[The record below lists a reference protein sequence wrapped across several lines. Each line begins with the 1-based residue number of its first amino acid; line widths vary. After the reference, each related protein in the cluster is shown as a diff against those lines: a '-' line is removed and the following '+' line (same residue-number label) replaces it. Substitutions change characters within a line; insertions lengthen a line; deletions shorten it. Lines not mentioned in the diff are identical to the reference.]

1 MCNITPCSPHL
12 PMYSPTSWPLPHGIT
27 SSFAYFESIQKY
39 LSVGIYF
46 IDQML
51 AFVRNHTMFSS
62 SPPLL
67 SPISQLPTSGITSF
81 FAYSESTQ
89 QYLSVDIYF
98 IGPRWVFVQD
108 NTMFSSSPPRFSS
121 FLGFKQTESLHSLN
135 IRNLLKNTYPVI
147 YIT

>member
-1 MCNITPCSPHL
+1 MYLCNITPCSPHV

-62 SPPLL
+62 SPPHFPLFL
-67 SPISQLPTSGITSF
+67 SF
-81 FAYSESTQ
+81 Q
-89 QYLSVDIYF
+89 QA
-98 IGPRWVFVQD
+98 
-108 NTMFSSSPPRFSS
+108 
-121 FLGFKQTESLHSLN
+121 ESLHSLH
-135 IRNLLKNTYPVI
+135 IRNLLNNTYLLI
-147 YIT
+147 YIS